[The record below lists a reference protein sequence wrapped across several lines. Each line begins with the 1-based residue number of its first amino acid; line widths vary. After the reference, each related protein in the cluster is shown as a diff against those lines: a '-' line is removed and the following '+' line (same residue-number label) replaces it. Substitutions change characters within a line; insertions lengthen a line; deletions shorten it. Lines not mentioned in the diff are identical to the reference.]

1 MAAIPRFL
9 QPYLASYDLSNLDRR
24 KDKDIIITEILN
36 KGDGRAL
43 FWLAKTYTKGELK
56 EAVSSPIRGLW
67 MKSVLKYW
75 QRILD
80 VNIPQDKFK
89 RAILDLNP

>member
-1 MAAIPRFL
+1 MAIPKFL
-9 QPYLASYDLSNLDRR
+9 QPYLASYELSSLDIE
-24 KDKDIIITEILN
+24 KDKDVIITEILN
-36 KGDGRAL
+36 KGDGKAL
-43 FWLAKTYTKGELK
+43 SWLAKTYTREELRK
-56 EAVSSPIRGLW
+56 VVSSPIRGLW

-80 VNIPQDKFK
+80 INIPQDKFK

>member
-1 MAAIPRFL
+1 MALPKFL
-9 QPYLASYDLSNLDRR
+9 QPYLASYELSSLDIE
-24 KDKDIIITEILN
+24 KDKDVIITEILN
-36 KGDGRAL
+36 KGDGKAL
-43 FWLAKTYTKGELK
+43 FWLTKTYRQEELR
-56 EAVSSPIRGLW
+56 EVVSSPIRGLW

-80 VNIPQDKFK
+80 INIPQDKFK

>member
-1 MAAIPRFL
+1 MALPKFL
-9 QPYLASYDLSNLDRR
+9 QPYLASYDLSSLDRK
-24 KDKDIIITEILN
+24 KDKDVIITEILN
-36 KGDGRAL
+36 KGDGQAL
-43 FWLAKTYTKGELK
+43 FWLTKTYTQK
-56 EAVSSPIRGLW
+56 EVREVVSSPIRGLW

-80 VNIPQDKFK
+80 INIPKDKFK